1 MSNTRKHIFAT
12 LTMLAFSALCVV
24 SASAQMAIKKAVA
37 PVVPPDSADVAYYGK
52 KHFWRTAAETFGFN
66 IGLWAFDRY
75 VQKGDFAYISL
86 NSIKTRVRDK

>member
-37 PVVPPDSADVAYYGK
+37 PVVPPDSADVAYYG
-52 KHFWRTAAETFGFN
+52 
-66 IGLWAFDRY
+66 
-75 VQKGDFAYISL
+75 
-86 NSIKTRVRDK
+86 